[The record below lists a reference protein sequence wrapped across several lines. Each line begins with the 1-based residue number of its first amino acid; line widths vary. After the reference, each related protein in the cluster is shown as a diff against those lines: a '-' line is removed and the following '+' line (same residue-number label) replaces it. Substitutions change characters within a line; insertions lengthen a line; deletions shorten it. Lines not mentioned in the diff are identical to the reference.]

1 MSKQFVVIALGEQKY
16 CMPIELVS
24 GVIDH
29 FSVTHVPNSMS
40 YVDGVSNI
48 RGEILP
54 VVNLKK
60 MFNIDDDKTVEP
72 KLMNVSLNGKNIG
85 LVVDSA
91 SNVIT
96 VDEQFVSDIPP
107 ILCPKDRKY
116 FNMVANIDGNL
127 AIVIDP
133 FGLFTEEEK
142 RELFSLK
149 DK

>member
-29 FSVTHVPNSMS
+29 FSVTNVPNSLS

-60 MFNIDDDKTVEP
+60 VFKLNDDQTVEP
-72 KLMNVSLNGKNIG
+72 KLMSVSLNGKNVG

-96 VDEQFVSDIPP
+96 VDEEFVSDIPP
-107 ILCPKDRKY
+107 ILNQKDRQC

-127 AIVIDP
+127 AIVINP